1 MSTSVLALVRADPA
15 LTPADL
21 GSVQALNLEGY
32 LHAHLP
38 PGHPLRTHLRG
49 ETLQR
54 SVRHQLIA
62 RELRDLLRVWHAEG
76 IPAVL
81 TKGFALAEF
90 EYRSPTERYYGDVDL
105 LLPEDPATVA
115 RAVHLALAH
124 GWRSDGQHAHPDA
137 WTHESAHLW
146 SPGGHARLDVHR
158 FVIAWTAGDQ
168 RRTREL
174 TRQVWNR
181 SVPQDW
187 QGVTVRRAAPLDQA
201 VVTLMLARTWGGDA
215 GGLKPA
221 DYTDLDQL
229 RRRYGL
235 TEENLIVHARS
246 LGGEHTARA
255 FLAACSPWRSVFRLD
270 DPGLA
275 RGLHQGAVQDG
286 MLTTLDAWRSRL
298 RDLPRRLRLMPRVW
312 PQVRAGLQ
320 AARQAPGTPVPVP
333 RPSRSA
339 RLSHAERLDLVS
351 AGQWLMR
358 LSHPGVAREALGRER
373 AHVSFQILRAAGEA
387 VELVWGCHPVTG
399 ELQVWIEDDRGV
411 PDWYGDPRVRQTH
424 PEMQRWPARE

>member
-1 MSTSVLALVRADPA
+1 MPASVLSVVHADLA

-21 GSVQALNLEGY
+21 DTVRALHLEGY

-49 ETLQR
+49 ETLHR
-54 SVRHQLIA
+54 AARHQLIA
-62 RELRDLLRVWHAEG
+62 RDVRDLLRVWQAEG

-105 LLPEDPATVA
+105 LLPEDPATVT

-124 GWRSDGQHAHPDA
+124 GWRSDGQHARPDA
-137 WTHESAHLW
+137 WTHESAHLF
-146 SPGGHARLDVHR
+146 SPGGHARLDIHR

-174 TRQVWNR
+174 TRQVWAR

-221 DYTDLDQL
+221 DYTDLEQL

-235 TEENLIVHARS
+235 TEEHLIVHARS

-255 FLAACSPWRSVFRLD
+255 FLQACSPWRGVFQLD
-270 DPGLA
+270 GPGLA
-275 RGLHQGAVQDG
+275 RGLHQGAVLDG
-286 MLTTLDAWRSRL
+286 MLTPLDVWRARL

-312 PQVRAGLQ
+312 PQVQVGLR
-320 AARQAPGTPVPVP
+320 AARQAPGSPVPVP
-333 RPSRSA
+333 SPPSRARPS
-339 RLSHAERLDLVS
+339 HAGRLDLVS
-351 AGQWLMR
+351 AGQWLTR
-358 LSHPGVAREALGRER
+358 LRHPGVPRGALGRER
-373 AHVSFQILRAAGEA
+373 AHVTFQILRAAGEA
-387 VELVWGCHPVTG
+387 VELVLGCHPLTG
-399 ELQVWIEDDRGV
+399 EERFWIEDDHGV

-424 PEMQRWPARE
+424 PEVQRWPARE